1 MTDKRKSPRKASLE
15 PCSIELYA
23 SDNGPFESRVV
34 NYSTDGLMIEMDH
47 PLTRGEPVKIRFRP
61 GTENAQRVGETYCL
75 GMVRWCA
82 PQDGQYSGRYG
93 VGLEM
98 APCSLRKTAAVA
110 A

>member
-1 MTDKRKSPRKASLE
+1 MNDKRKSPRKASLE

-23 SDNGPFESRVV
+23 SVNGPFESRVI
-34 NYSTDGLMIEMDH
+34 NYSTGGLMIELDH
-47 PLTRGEPVKIRFRP
+47 PLAKGEPVKIRFRP
-61 GTENAQRVGETYCL
+61 DMENAQRLGETYCL

-82 PQDGQYSGRYG
+82 PQEGFYSGRYG

-98 APCSLRKTAAVA
+98 APCGVRKTASVA